1 MPTFSKVIKIIGET
15 DENEMIQMVRKGED
29 LFLNIGDA
37 NYQLSKRNLQQ
48 DDKQIDTVKY
58 AIEIVSI
65 LKSKNIRIKPNQP
78 ELPPISDDQSAGP
91 KYDELSFI
99 IQEIFIQDLS
109 DKKEQQEKEFVR
121 QKKRI
126 SAQNRKAVNQ
136 LESKY
141 TPVDIS
147 LLPTGKI
154 KTTSF
159 RVVPTRFSTS
169 SRDGENEPESKKIN
183 NVSVVKLQKKHDIDF
198 ESEEWERLVR
208 EFKQKLLDEEKEKNI
223 RKETPE
229 EFYARVGRLVNSSQ
243 IVKANLVLKQV
254 GFLGDLGYKVGAHG
268 LPKRQRQE
276 ILEQALF
283 LENIPIDHDDGSMP
297 GSKQRFKKITNSLQW
312 LINSK
317 KGMKNDAYQ
326 YSIKDWQ
333 DDLNWFVDKF
343 D

>member
-1 MPTFSKVIKIIGET
+1 MYFLGIEQHLPFGPPEEP
-15 DENEMIQMVRKGED
+15 DEDED
-29 LFLNIGDA
+29 
-37 NYQLSKRNLQQ
+37 
-48 DDKQIDTVKY
+48 
-58 AIEIVSI
+58 E
-65 LKSKNIRIKPNQP
+65 
-78 ELPPISDDQSAGP
+78 
-91 KYDELSFI
+91 DEKDR
-99 IQEIFIQDLS
+99 E
-109 DKKEQQEKEFVR
+109 
-121 QKKRI
+121 
-126 SAQNRKAVNQ
+126 A
-136 LESKY
+136 LE
-141 TPVDIS
+141 
-147 LLPTGKI
+147 
-154 KTTSF
+154 
-159 RVVPTRFSTS
+159 
-169 SRDGENEPESKKIN
+169 
-183 NVSVVKLQKKHDIDF
+183 
-198 ESEEWERLVR
+198 
-208 EFKQKLLDEEKEKNI
+208 LDEEKEKNI